1 MSHITQLALSLQN
14 LECVKSAVTR
24 MDGAVLNGYKTRQL
38 AGKSRKV
45 LELQLPSFKLPI
57 YIDINTGE
65 VFNDNYNGHWGDLGV
80 YNKFLQLYAS
90 EVAKDFAINNNYS
103 YEEEELAGGKIRCT
117 LSAIESIKDS
127 IASEGYNIG

>member
-24 MDGAVLNGYKTRQL
+24 MAGATLNGYKTIWL
-38 AGKSRKV
+38 KGKSRKV
-45 LELQLPSFKLPI
+45 LELQLPDFKLPL
-57 YIDINTGE
+57 YIDINTGD
-65 VFNDNYNGHWGDLGV
+65 VFNDNYNGQWGKLGV

-90 EVAKDFAINNNYS
+90 EVAKEFAINNNYS

-127 IASEGYNIG
+127 MTSEGYNIG